1 MNHLLN
7 LDRYPIANLGEAD
20 GKALVRRS
28 VECLMRTGILTLPGF
43 VLEETIR
50 KINEDLKP
58 VLARSAFRHTRHHNI
73 YFDDSFDQIPP
84 NHPALRQGMTMNHT
98 ISGDQI
104 PDNPICKIYQWPSLV
119 KFLST
124 ILKKKALYIMSDP
137 IAALNV
143 LEYRPGEPALNWHF
157 DRSEFTIT
165 ILLSSATFGG
175 KFEYRSSLR
184 TKRNPNY
191 DGIAALLTNRDSQ
204 VQTLSLEPGTLCVFR
219 GVETAHRVTPVN
231 GQVSRIVAVFS
242 YYERPDVRFGSTEL
256 LGFYGRTE

>member
-1 MNHLLN
+1 MNQLLDLN
-7 LDRYPIANLGEAD
+7 RYPIENLDVSE

-28 VECLMRTGILTLPGF
+28 AECLVHTGMLTLPGF
-43 VLEETIR
+43 VLEETVR
-50 KINEDLKP
+50 KINKDIKP
-58 VLARSAFRHTRHHNI
+58 VLARSAFTHTRSHNI
-73 YFDDSFDQIPP
+73 YFDDSFDEISPD
-84 NHPALRQGMTMNHT
+84 HPALRRGVTMNHT

-104 PDNPICKIYQWPSLV
+104 PDNLICKIYQWPSLI
-119 KFLST
+119 KFLSM
-124 ILKKKALYIMSDP
+124 ILKKKVLYIMDDP
-137 IAALNV
+137 IAALNI

-165 ILLSSATFGG
+165 ILLSSATSGG
-175 KFEYRSSLR
+175 EFEYRSSLR